1 MIQVHEGDAVTLG
14 EHETQTATVKLGAL
28 YRGGEVNPRDLKRR
42 LAREV
47 VAIYH
52 GAPAAESAEQAFD
65 RLFIDK
71 GLPDD
76 MPEFTP
82 GDGEMLLVQVLQDC
96 GLTQSNGEGRRLIAQ
111 GGVKWDD
118 KVLTDANLKVNKGDS
133 GIIKVGKRRFLKL
146 V

>member
-1 MIQVHEGDAVTLG
+1 M
-14 EHETQTATVKLGAL
+14 
-28 YRGGEVNPRDLKRR
+28 
-42 LAREV
+42 

-76 MPEFTP
+76 MPEYTP
-82 GDGEMLLVQVLQDC
+82 GAGEILLVQVLHDC
-96 GLTQSNGEGRRLIAQ
+96 GLTQSNSEGRRLIAQ

-118 KVLTDANLKVNKGDS
+118 ERVTDANLLVKQGDA
-133 GIIKVGKRRFLKL
+133 GILKVGKRRFLKL
-146 V
+146 VS